1 MSDSSIGINAQDE
14 STHIATLVWPEE
26 YVKSPNQV
34 AIVNRKTI
42 TFVKRKEFA
51 MTPYAVEQFP
61 TESCSAITYR
71 KRFALAPMIFGII
84 CILCSGIALFI
95 SPLHKEVPHM
105 RIGLLL
111 VMVVTGFT
119 LVFGVKRHR
128 LIFMV
133 DGKKLKWQSKAGE
146 YKDKKAS
153 IRKVL
158 DYAREKGLLSTESDP
173 FESV

>member
-1 MSDSSIGINAQDE
+1 MSDGSVGKNTQDE
-14 STHIATLVWPEE
+14 STHIATLIWPEE

-34 AIVNRKTI
+34 AIVNKKTI

-51 MTPYAVEQFP
+51 MTPYAIEQFP
-61 TESCSAITYR
+61 TESCSGITYK
-71 KRFALAPMIFGII
+71 KRLALIPMIFGII
-84 CILCSGIALFI
+84 CILSAGVWLFI
-95 SPLHKEVPHM
+95 SPLHKEVPPM

-111 VMVVTGFT
+111 VMVVTGLT

-128 LIFMV
+128 LIFIV

-146 YKDKKAS
+146 YKDKKVS

-158 DYAREKGLLSTESDP
+158 DYAKEKGLLSAESDQL
-173 FESV
+173 